1 VWDRWK
7 DQRVRKLV
15 VLFAIMALLVPVT
28 ATAAPGGNGAGKA
41 KGLDLYEVVADPGVD
56 AQLRDEGY
64 NVVSAEPV
72 QGGRKVRM
80 ELVLNE
86 GQAHALRQG
95 SGRKRGLE
103 VRLKRNEDGLT
114 TAQAATLEA
123 DNGFEVWRSYSEPG
137 GIADEMELLAS
148 QYDGLTELITI
159 GESVEGQPIYAMRV
173 TAGADRVKDGR
184 RPAVLYVS
192 AQHARE
198 WISPEVNRRLLR
210 HFLENYGEDEQV
222 TRLVDT
228 RELWFVLVANPDGY
242 DWTFTDGQ
250 RLWRKNLRDNN
261 GDGEIT
267 SGDGVDLNRNFP
279 TNWGYDNEGS
289 SDDPS
294 SETYR
299 GTGPAS
305 EPETQALDGLLSSID
320 FSFLVNYHSAAEL
333 ILYGVG
339 WQVDTPTPDD
349 AVNIALAGTDADP
362 AIDGY
367 DPDLSAEL
375 YITNGDTTDHAHTAY
390 GVLAFTPELAT
401 CQTAT
406 TYDLGDEFGPSY
418 CADEGRSSFEFPDSE
433 QLVQFEFE
441 KNLDFALALAESA
454 DDPAD
459 PESPVGT
466 PAPDFVVDEFSV
478 SYGAPQTVAMWTK
491 REHSQLR
498 MHYAVNGGREQV
510 TGVSEWQ
517 GGERYGDEN
526 NVWYGEYRGQVK
538 GITPGDEVEVWF
550 TARDLPE
557 RRETSEGP
565 RGGAKTVT
573 SDHFSFTVES
583 TSGDDVL
590 IVADN
595 SPGTSL
601 GGTAPLAYLDYYTD
615 ALASAGYSWD
625 VYDVGADGP
634 APHPLGV
641 LGHYGAV
648 VWYTGDKLVTDY
660 QGGLN
665 TTLLAH
671 EVNMAMRD
679 YLNEGGKIL
688 ATGKNHGFEEF
699 FPLDYGENADPTEV
713 CTSGDCLTLSND
725 VYQYWFGGYVRI
737 RRGGLDDDGV
747 AYDVAGIDTPYADLG
762 WGLDGDV
769 SADNQGLPGA
779 ASTGT
784 ASWAATSGVLPAN
797 EFPQFESW
805 RSAAWITGE
814 PAPFEPTDGEWQ
826 AAALHNDQS
835 YKRLARTIDLTG
847 AGASAALEFSTTYQT
862 EGDWDYFFVEV
873 HTVGQDNWTTL
884 PDSNGHTS
892 TDTGSSCTSGWADQ
906 IHPQLDHYQTMTQ
919 DPETEETTCE
929 PTGTTGE
936 WHATSGPSDGSENWS
951 IDLSAYVGQEIE
963 VSLTYA
969 TDWATGDLGA
979 FVDEV
984 VVTADGATLAET
996 SFEQGLGGWEVIGA
1010 PEGSGT
1016 NPTDWQRIGAIYQ
1029 FGAAVTTADTV
1040 LQGFG
1045 FEGIASRAERADV
1058 LQRSM
1063 DYLLG
1068 AP

>member
-1 VWDRWK
+1 
-7 DQRVRKLV
+7 VRKLV
-15 VLFAIMALLVPVT
+15 VVFAIVALLVPV
-28 ATAAPGGNGAGKA
+28 AAAAAPGGNGGGKGE
-41 KGLDLYEVVADPGVD
+41 GLDLYEVVADPGAD
-56 AQLRDEGY
+56 AQLRGEGY
-64 NVVSAEPV
+64 NVVSAEPA
-72 QGGRKVRM
+72 QNGRKVKM
-80 ELVLNE
+80 ELVLSE
-86 GQAHALRQG
+86 AQAHALRQG
-95 SGRKRGLE
+95 NGRKLGLE
-103 VRLKRNEDGLT
+103 VRLKRNDDGLT
-114 TAQAATLEA
+114 TADAATLEA
-123 DNGFEVWRSYSEPG
+123 DNGFDVWRSYGEPG

-148 QYDGLTELITI
+148 QYDGLTELVTI
-159 GESVEGQPIYAMRV
+159 GESIQGQPIYAMRV
-173 TAGADRVKDGR
+173 TADADRVKDGR

-198 WISPEVNRRLLR
+198 WISVEVNRRLLR
-210 HFLENYGEDEQV
+210 HFLEDYGEDDQV

-250 RLWRKNLRDNN
+250 RLWRKNLHDND

-267 SGDGVDLNRNFP
+267 TGDGVDLNRNFP

-289 SDDPS
+289 SDDAS

-305 EPETQALDGLLSSID
+305 EPETQALDGLLSSVD

-362 AIDGY
+362 AIEGY

-406 TYDLGDEFGPSY
+406 TYVVDDEFGPSY
-418 CADEGRSSFEFPDSE
+418 CTDEGRSGFEFPDSE
-433 QLVQFEFE
+433 QLVEFEFA

-466 PAPDFVVDEFSV
+466 PAPDFVVDEFSAG
-478 SYGAPQTVAMWTK
+478 YGTSQTVAMWTK
-491 REHSQLR
+491 REHTRLR
-498 MHYAVNGGREQV
+498 MHHAVNGGRVRV
-510 TGVSEWQ
+510 TDVSEWQ
-517 GGERYGDEN
+517 GGERYGAEN
-526 NVWYGEYRGQVK
+526 NVWYAEYRGQ
-538 GITPGDEVEVWF
+538 IDDLTAGDDVEVWF
-550 TARDLPE
+550 TATDLPE
-557 RRETSEGP
+557 RRETKEGP
-565 RGGAKTVT
+565 RGGATTVE
-573 SDHFSFTVES
+573 SEHFTFTVES
-583 TSGDDVL
+583 ASGNDVL

-595 SPGTSL
+595 SPGTAL
-601 GGTAPLAYLDYYTD
+601 GGEEPGDTYLRYYTD
-615 ALASAGYSWD
+615 ALDAAGYSYD

-641 LGHYGAV
+641 LGHYDAV

-660 QGGLN
+660 QGDLN

-671 EVNMAMRD
+671 EMNMVMRD

-699 FPLDYGENADPTEV
+699 VPLDYGENADPTEV
-713 CTSGDCLTLSND
+713 CTTGDCLTLSND
-725 VYQYWFGGYVRI
+725 LYQYYFGGYVRI
-737 RRGGLDDDGV
+737 RRDGLDDQGV
-747 AYDVAGIDTPYADLG
+747 AFDIGGVDTPYADLE
-762 WGLDGDV
+762 WGLDGDL
-769 SADNQGLPGA
+769 SADNQGAPGA

-784 ASWAATSGVLPAN
+784 ASWAATSGVLPVD

-805 RSAAWITGE
+805 RSAVWLTGE
-814 PAPFEPTDGEWQ
+814 PAPFEPSDGEWQ
-826 AAALHNDQS
+826 VAAQHNDRS
-835 YKRLARTIDLTG
+835 YKRLARTVDLTG
-847 AGASAALEFSTTYQT
+847 VGADATLEFSTTYGT
-862 EGDWDYFFVEV
+862 EADWDYFFVEV
-873 HTVGQDNWTTL
+873 HTVGEDDWTTL
-884 PDSNGHTS
+884 PDANGHTT
-892 TDTGSSCTSGWADQ
+892 TDTGSSCTSGWAEQ
-906 IHPQLDHYQTMTQ
+906 IHPQLEHYQTVTQ
-919 DPETEETTCE
+919 DPDTQEVTCS

-936 WHATSGPSDGSENWS
+936 WHAASGSSGGIEDWS
-951 IDLSAYVGQEIE
+951 IDLSAYAGREIE

-969 TDWATGDLGA
+969 TDWATGELGV
-979 FVDEV
+979 FVDEAV
-984 VVTADGATLAET
+984 ITAGGVTLAET
-996 SFEQGLGGWEVIGA
+996 SFEQDLGGWEVIGA

-1016 NPTDWQRIGAIYQ
+1016 NPTDWQRIGAVYQ
-1029 FGAAVTTADTV
+1029 FGAAITTDDTI
-1040 LQGFG
+1040 LLGFG
-1045 FEGIASRAERADV
+1045 FEGIATVDERNAV
-1058 LQRSM
+1058 MQRSM

-1068 AP
+1068 GS